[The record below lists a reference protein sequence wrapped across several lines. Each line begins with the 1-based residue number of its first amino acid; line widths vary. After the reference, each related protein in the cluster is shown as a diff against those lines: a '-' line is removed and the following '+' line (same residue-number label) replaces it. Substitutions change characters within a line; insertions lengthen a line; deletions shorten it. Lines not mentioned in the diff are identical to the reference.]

1 MRISRLTRRD
11 WTWHDPYRMLLA
23 SLDVVAAMW
32 PPTWDRVPWDL
43 PTWDLVAPDLV
54 SMVGITDMPGR
65 RSTAAS
71 LPASSAILTG
81 MRCTTLV
88 KLPVALSGGSSANS
102 WPLAG
107 AML

>member
-1 MRISRLTRRD
+1 MLRARSAAWILRRKGSD
-11 WTWHDPYRMLLA
+11 LTWHDAPETVLCVLA
-23 SLDVVAAMW
+23 AAAAARFVF
-32 PPTWDRVPWDL
+32 DER
-43 PTWDLVAPDLV
+43 V

-65 RSTAAS
+65 SS
-71 LPASSAILTG
+71 IGGFLPVSSAIRTG

-107 AML
+107 